1 MVEST
6 GRTKSISV
14 ANERVRSSSR
24 FVAEKVGGRI
34 VELPRGGR
42 AAGGLRAANGF
53 HACRA
58 VAGVRARFLSL
69 VVLPG
74 LRILFS
80 HEPLRDLRR
89 FSISGQ
95 HASRGGHRRADRL
108 GAGAFSAR

>member
-1 MVEST
+1 MVEAT

-42 AAGGLRAANGF
+42 AAGRLRAANGF
-53 HACRA
+53 HACR
-58 VAGVRARFLSL
+58 VFAGVRAGFLSL
-69 VVLPG
+69 VG
-74 LRILFS
+74 LSGDQILFAR
-80 HEPLRDLRR
+80 EPLRNPRR

-95 HASRGGHRRADRL
+95 HAPRGGHRRADRL
-108 GAGAFSAR
+108 GAGAFSAG